1 VTSQLQ
7 AILVARALRRRPSPA
22 FAPIAW
28 IVATLRAWR
37 RRARERAALAALDDR
52 LLDDI
57 GLTRAQARTEVDKPF
72 WRS

>member
-1 VTSQLQ
+1 MTSQLQ
-7 AILVARALRRRPSPA
+7 AILVARALRRRPSPD

-28 IVATLRAWR
+28 VVATLHAWR
-37 RRARERAALAALDDR
+37 RRAKERAALAALDDR

-57 GLTRAQARTEVDKPF
+57 GITRAQARAEVDKPF